1 MVVKRKLIA
10 ILLIVLVASI
20 GTVAAV
26 YYETNIIPPSPPA
39 GTDQMV
45 LKFISSS
52 MEPTIKEGSYIL
64 VDESIN
70 PADLNTSYPKSDII
84 VFHDPLD
91 LSELVASR
99 IIGTEVVNS
108 TIYFL
113 TKGDANGNPYPQT
126 PQSGLDPW
134 DSNSPPGVPQDL
146 IVGKV
151 INTNYK

>member
-1 MVVKRKLIA
+1 MVAKKKLIA

-20 GTVAAV
+20 SAVAAV
-26 YYETNIIPPSPPA
+26 YYETNIIPPSPPT
-39 GTDQMV
+39 GKDQMV
-45 LKFISSS
+45 LKFMSTS
-52 MEPTIKEGSYIL
+52 MEPTIKEGNYIL

-70 PADLNTSYPKSDII
+70 PADLNANYPNSDII
-84 VFHDPLD
+84 VFHDPDDPSL
-91 LSELVASR
+91 LIAHR
-99 IIGTEVVNS
+99 IVSATVVNG
-108 TIYFL
+108 TMYFL

-134 DSNSPPGVPQDL
+134 DTNNPPGVSQDL